1 MLKNSTEYTEMKKTA
16 RNAAKVEYSKTH
28 ITALDILK
36 DRTFTFAID
45 YNDDNNL
52 KQHEEF
58 TATVSAMSAV
68 TDKDKRKGM
77 TSLANR
83 MQDFIA
89 ASIASETR
97 DNVPKPN
104 RNKAKECLENL
115 AIAYGITEYKADNKH
130 VATVHAF
137 MQGVKGNG
145 QNTDIK
151 VNSAIL
157 AVERFFANWITAYEA
172 RIMLKGD
179 TEYKPATKPA
189 KKEEATA

>member
-16 RNAAKVEYSKTH
+16 RNAAKIEYNETH

-68 TDKDKRKGM
+68 TEKDKRKGM

-89 ASIASETR
+89 ASVASETR
-97 DNVPKPN
+97 DNMPKPN

-157 AVERFFANWITAYEA
+157 AVERFFANWVTAYEA
-172 RIMLKGD
+172 RIMLKGN
-179 TEYKPATKPA
+179 TEYKPAVKA
-189 KKEEATA
+189 VKEETVA